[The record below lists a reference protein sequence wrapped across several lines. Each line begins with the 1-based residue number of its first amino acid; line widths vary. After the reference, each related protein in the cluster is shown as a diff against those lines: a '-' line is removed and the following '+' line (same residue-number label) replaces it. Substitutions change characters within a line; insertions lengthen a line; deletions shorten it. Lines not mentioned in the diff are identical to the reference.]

1 MLILTKSVL
10 AVMISFLLSV
20 CFGAFFVP
28 FLKNRNA
35 SQRLSIYL
43 KEKHKKKIG
52 TPTMGGFIFIIP
64 SFITL
69 FILLVMGKIKISY
82 NLLILVFTIIGYT
95 FIGFID
101 DYLIIKR
108 NNNKGLTER
117 QKLFLQI
124 FVATIFFYLFMKA
137 GNEPLLW
144 IHSLSIKYDIGW
156 LYGLFILFVLVASSN
171 AVNLTDGLDGLAGG
185 LSLIAYLT
193 FGVISWMAGWLEGYE
208 EIAKAEKMAK
218 EIGGYK
224 HYTIDAKEEF
234 ANEYIARGI
243 KANAEYEGY
252 PLSTAL
258 ARPLIAQ
265 KIIDIAKKEG
275 ATAIAHG
282 CTGKGNDQFRFEAVI
297 LAMSDLD
304 IIAPIRE
311 LNLTRTEE
319 QAYAAE
325 NGIKL
330 NSDKIYSIDENIW
343 GRSIEGD
350 ILEDPA
356 NEPPEEIYAWTASA
370 EDALDTPQKVSIE
383 FEEGI
388 PVAING
394 EMMPLIDII
403 KEANKIAGENGIG
416 RVDTIENRMIGLKSR
431 ETYEVPGAKLLIA
444 AHQALEELVL
454 TTDELRFAE
463 YMSTLYAD
471 LVYRA
476 LWQEPLR
483 EDIDQAIDHMQR
495 RVSGEVTMKLFK
507 GSIAPLTRESPF
519 SLHSIEQITFEDKET
534 DQREVEGMIKYH
546 GLQAANYQKLNR

>member
-1 MLILTKSVL
+1 MDKVVL
-10 AVMISFLLSV
+10 AFSGGLDTSV
-20 CFGAFFVP
+20 CV
-28 FLKNRNA
+28 K
-35 SQRLSIYL
+35 
-43 KEKHKKKIG
+43 
-52 TPTMGGFIFIIP
+52 
-64 SFITL
+64 
-69 FILLVMGKIKISY
+69 LL
-82 NLLILVFTIIGYT
+82 
-95 FIGFID
+95 
-101 DYLIIKR
+101 
-108 NNNKGLTER
+108 E
-117 QKLFLQI
+117 
-124 FVATIFFYLFMKA
+124 
-137 GNEPLLW
+137 E
-144 IHSLSIKYDIGW
+144 KYD
-156 LYGLFILFVLVASSN
+156 VE
-171 AVNLTDGLDGLAGG
+171 
-185 LSLIAYLT
+185 
-193 FGVISWMAGWLEGYE
+193 VITACVDVGQGDE

-325 NGIKL
+325 KGIKL

-416 RVDTIENRMIGLKSR
+416 RVDTI
-431 ETYEVPGAKLLIA
+431 
-444 AHQALEELVL
+444 
-454 TTDELRFAE
+454 
-463 YMSTLYAD
+463 
-471 LVYRA
+471 
-476 LWQEPLR
+476 
-483 EDIDQAIDHMQR
+483 
-495 RVSGEVTMKLFK
+495 
-507 GSIAPLTRESPF
+507 
-519 SLHSIEQITFEDKET
+519 
-534 DQREVEGMIKYH
+534 
-546 GLQAANYQKLNR
+546 